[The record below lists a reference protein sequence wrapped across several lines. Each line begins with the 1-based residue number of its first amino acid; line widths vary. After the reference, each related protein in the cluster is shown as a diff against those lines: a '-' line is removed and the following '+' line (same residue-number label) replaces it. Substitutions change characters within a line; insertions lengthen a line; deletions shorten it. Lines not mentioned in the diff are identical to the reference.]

1 MILLQQMADPA
12 TFAGLKNALFLS
24 LDLLLRLGI
33 DGLAVGVLVRVI
45 YYRIYHKSALF
56 LTFFAFNLT
65 IFLVTYMLHQV
76 QMSMGA
82 AFGLFAVFSM
92 LRYRTEGISIKDMT
106 YLFVVISIGLISAIS
121 DVGSLPYGWGWL
133 GTMLLNVLIVG
144 AVWVL
149 ESDWFVERELT
160 KTIHYD
166 RTDLLRPEQVNS
178 LLDDLRARTGLWVYR
193 VEIHDIDFR
202 KETARL
208 TIFYQIS
215 GNSRRPIGAGQAKE
229 AITLK

>member
-1 MILLQQMADPA
+1 MLLFQQATQPA
-12 TFAGLKNALFLS
+12 TLDGLKNILALS
-24 LDLLLRLGI
+24 VDLLLRLGI
-33 DGLAVGVLVRVI
+33 DALAVGVLIRVI

-121 DVGSLPYGWGWL
+121 ETGPLPAGWGWI
-133 GTMLLNVLIVG
+133 GTLLLNALIVF
-144 AVWVL
+144 AVYVL
-149 ESDWFVERELT
+149 ESEWFVKRELT
-160 KTIHYD
+160 KTIYYD
-166 RTDLLRPEQVNS
+166 RTDLLRPEHATD
-178 LLDDLRARTGLWVYR
+178 LLDDLRARTGLPVYR
-193 VEIHDIDFR
+193 VEVHDIDFR
-202 KETARL
+202 KESAQL
-208 TIFYQIS
+208 TVFYHRS
-215 GNSRRPIGAGQAKE
+215 STVPVTPLPAPKE
-229 AITLK
+229 IITFR